1 MLANLAGDDLPT
13 LPHDILAS
21 IPSPSVSSFHL
32 GPLTIHFYALCI
44 LAGIVIAIVL
54 TNHRLVKRGVPDWEV
69 LDIAT
74 LAVPLAIFGA

>member
-1 MLANLAGDDLPT
+1 MLANLAVDDLPT

-44 LAGIVIAIVL
+44 LAGIVIA
-54 TNHRLVKRGVPDWEV
+54 
-69 LDIAT
+69 
-74 LAVPLAIFGA
+74 